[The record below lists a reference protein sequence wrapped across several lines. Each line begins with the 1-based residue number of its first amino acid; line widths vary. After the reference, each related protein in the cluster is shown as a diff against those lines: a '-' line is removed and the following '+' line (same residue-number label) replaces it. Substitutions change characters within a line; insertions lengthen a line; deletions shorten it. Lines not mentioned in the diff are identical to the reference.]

1 MTEGARSTFPNYGG
15 TTIGEWTLVAS
26 QGEGAMLVADAA
38 GRSRLLVF
46 GQKHAM
52 TDEALALGGGA
63 GAFPSV
69 VTEGYAT
76 ELGHY
81 VALTTDIPGAT
92 PLADVKLTFPGA
104 LALLRAVLGAAEE
117 LSARGFTWEPALT
130 DFYVRSSGE
139 LLVSRARGARQRRD
153 GETLNAKRVL
163 EALGDTLLPSPMA
176 HGTPELVRLLIPR
189 WNFSTLAS
197 RTIESTRDVLA
208 SAEETLRQHS
218 GGSTAQ
224 LCDPGLRRQHNED
237 SVASAQGES
246 GGEPFTVLVVCD
258 GVSSSTHAE
267 RASRIASEVV
277 RDALRDFA
285 QSSET
290 AAPAASVMR
299 DAIRAAHVAICS
311 ADIDYGDGAPPGT
324 TIVAALVW
332 HGVLTVG
339 WVGDSR
345 AYWVA
350 DGASELCT
358 TDHSWINDVVATGSV
373 SMAEAMSSP
382 LAHALTKCLG
392 PLDSGSE
399 VVQDVE
405 PDVRT
410 RTLEGPGHLILC
422 SDGLWNYFP
431 SAHAIESLVRAAGAH
446 ADPSAIARF
455 LVCSA
460 LAEGGGDNVSV
471 AVHALAA
478 PRRTE

>member
-1 MTEGARSTFPNYGG
+1 
-15 TTIGEWTLVAS
+15 
-26 QGEGAMLVADAA
+26 
-38 GRSRLLVF
+38 
-46 GQKHAM
+46 
-52 TDEALALGGGA
+52 
-63 GAFPSV
+63 
-69 VTEGYAT
+69 
-76 ELGHY
+76 
-81 VALTTDIPGAT
+81 
-92 PLADVKLTFPGA
+92 
-104 LALLRAVLGAAEE
+104 
-117 LSARGFTWEPALT
+117 
-130 DFYVRSSGE
+130 
-139 LLVSRARGARQRRD
+139 
-153 GETLNAKRVL
+153 
-163 EALGDTLLPSPMA
+163 
-176 HGTPELVRLLIPR
+176 
-189 WNFSTLAS
+189 
-197 RTIESTRDVLA
+197 
-208 SAEETLRQHS
+208 
-218 GGSTAQ
+218 
-224 LCDPGLRRQHNED
+224 
-237 SVASAQGES
+237 
-246 GGEPFTVLVVCD
+246 
-258 GVSSSTHAE
+258 
-267 RASRIASEVV
+267 
-277 RDALRDFA
+277 
-285 QSSET
+285 
-290 AAPAASVMR
+290 MR

-399 VVQDVE
+399 VVQD
-405 PDVRT
+405 
-410 RTLEGPGHLILC
+410 
-422 SDGLWNYFP
+422 YFP